1 MCVCPSPADRRAIAI
16 EKCIVCLGEL
26 CRGSSLPMKI
36 DHYVNVGNLQTG
48 FAQQRRRLQS
58 VSPTRCTVRSLWWR
72 FLTPSWWQRA
82 ADSRREEKKK
92 KEDTIKMIESVLMRP
107 HKRTKTF
114 TFSIKPTSRH
124 CALIGHLSALLSLLV
139 CVFIVNELE
148 WRA

>member
-1 MCVCPSPADRRAIAI
+1 MTLSDAVLVTKSSRQQKRR
-16 EKCIVCLGEL
+16 
-26 CRGSSLPMKI
+26 
-36 DHYVNVGNLQTG
+36 
-48 FAQQRRRLQS
+48 
-58 VSPTRCTVRSLWWR
+58 
-72 FLTPSWWQRA
+72 
-82 ADSRREEKKK
+82 KKK

-148 WRA
+148 